1 MIYVLLAEGFE
12 ETEAIEPVDV
22 MRRAGLAVMLV
33 GQNDMYVTGAHGI
46 TIKTDLL
53 LDEVIKADMELLMLP
68 GGGGYALL
76 DGDERVHGLIEYAWE
91 NGLYISAICAAPA
104 ILGKK
109 GLLKGKKATCF
120 PGYEK
125 YLDGADITGEKAV
138 ADQKLITGKGAG
150 AAGEFGL
157 KIVEVLRGKEI
168 SDQLRETMQY

>member
-76 DGDERVHGLIEYAWE
+76 DGDERVHGLIDYAWE
-91 NGLYISAICAAPA
+91 NDLYISAICAAPA

>member
-12 ETEAIEPVDV
+12 ETEDIQPVDV

-76 DGDERVHGLIEYAWE
+76 DGDERVHGLIDYAWE
-91 NGLYISAICAAPA
+91 NDLYISAICAAPA

>member
-12 ETEAIEPVDV
+12 ESEAIEPVDV

-76 DGDERVHGLIEYAWE
+76 DGDERVHGLIDYAWE
-91 NGLYISAICAAPA
+91 NDLYISAICAAPA